1 MDRTPSPCR
10 KLPIQSL
17 PPFSALAV
25 FVFSFTAP
33 LGSKWVHRYTRQL
46 FAVSLSVTG
55 SQLICF
61 ALFRQPNEVVLK
73 WIINASTLLG
83 THLIER
89 SVMFQRLC
97 VACLILA
104 SHVAILSAQEVNVY
118 SARHYDTDDALYEKF
133 TEQTG
138 VKVNLI
144 EAKSDALLERL
155 KREGKNSP
163 ADVFITVD
171 AGRLHKAEQ
180 LGVFQPIDS
189 ELLENRVPENLRHP
203 EGLWFGLTKR
213 ARVILRSRDRVGDNE
228 ITCYEDLADPKWKDR
243 VLIRSSSNVYNQSLV
258 GSIIEAQG
266 EEAAAKWCDGVVA
279 NMARRP
285 QGGDRDQIKA
295 VAAGEGDV
303 AIANSYYFAR
313 MLNGSDEEKEAA
325 SKVQVVFPNQNDRG
339 AHVNISGIGVVKS
352 SPNKENAIKFI
363 EFLTS
368 DDAQKVFAAGNNEY
382 PVVEGVEIAPV
393 LTKLGEFKEDVL
405 NPAVFGGNNQKAL
418 RMMDRAGWR

>member
-1 MDRTPSPCR
+1 P
-10 KLPIQSL
+10 LPL
-17 PPFSALAV
+17 PQ
-25 FVFSFTAP
+25 TANSVP
-33 LGSKWVHRYTRQL
+33 ATFFCLGRFCFFFYRPTGIKMGASVYCQL

-171 AGRLHKAEQ
+171 AGR
-180 LGVFQPIDS
+180 
-189 ELLENRVPENLRHP
+189 
-203 EGLWFGLTKR
+203 
-213 ARVILRSRDRVGDNE
+213 
-228 ITCYEDLADPKWKDR
+228 
-243 VLIRSSSNVYNQSLV
+243 
-258 GSIIEAQG
+258 
-266 EEAAAKWCDGVVA
+266 
-279 NMARRP
+279 
-285 QGGDRDQIKA
+285 
-295 VAAGEGDV
+295 
-303 AIANSYYFAR
+303 
-313 MLNGSDEEKEAA
+313 
-325 SKVQVVFPNQNDRG
+325 
-339 AHVNISGIGVVKS
+339 
-352 SPNKENAIKFI
+352 
-363 EFLTS
+363 
-368 DDAQKVFAAGNNEY
+368 
-382 PVVEGVEIAPV
+382 
-393 LTKLGEFKEDVL
+393 
-405 NPAVFGGNNQKAL
+405 
-418 RMMDRAGWR
+418 